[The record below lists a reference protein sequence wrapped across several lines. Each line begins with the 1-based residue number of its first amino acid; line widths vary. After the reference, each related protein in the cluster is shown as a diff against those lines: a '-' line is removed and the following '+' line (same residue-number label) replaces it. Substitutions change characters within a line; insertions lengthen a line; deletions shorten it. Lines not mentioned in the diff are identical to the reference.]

1 MHREEQTGTQENT
14 RADSK
19 AEAKAPTETWPVL
32 ASTVPKQMGL
42 YLEDYSQLVL
52 RSCRL
57 KQVAPVLQAM
67 LLHSPL
73 FLRWVLITE
82 CSVYNSNHSAP
93 NKKKSI
99 KGWLDEWIN

>member
-1 MHREEQTGTQENT
+1 MHREEQTGTQEKT

-19 AEAKAPTETWPVL
+19 AEAKVPTETWPVL

-52 RSCRL
+52 RCL
-57 KQVAPVLQAM
+57 KQVAPVLQM
-67 LLHSPL
+67 LHLPL
-73 FLRWVLITE
+73 FLRWVLITD
-82 CSVYNSNHSAP
+82 CSIYNSNHNAP